1 VAIVHGIPVAQMSP
15 VLTQPS
21 ASSSVS
27 LPLTGRQDRERRY
40 YDEFVKRTPHK
51 AASLQAVR
59 GEKRPWNPYW
69 YVAQLV
75 VERFSSPSQRLL
87 DFGCGPGTYA
97 VQMAHV
103 GYEVH
108 GFDISPSN
116 IAAADE
122 LAAGY
127 HVAERT
133 HFKVGQAERLE
144 YPDAYFDVIV
154 GIDILHHVE
163 IRQAILECMRTLK
176 PGGVAIFKEPVEAPL
191 FDRLRQTRLGL
202 AVQSKEPSF
211 EHHVT
216 EDERKLT
223 AQDLAVIKEISR
235 VQERHFRL
243 VSRLETLIGNRL
255 HTRAGASRLEMLDAL
270 LLERCSPLRR
280 LAGSIVLTCSHS
292 KER

>member
-1 VAIVHGIPVAQMSP
+1 MSP

-21 ASSSVS
+21 ASSSVG

-69 YVAQLV
+69 YVGATGG
-75 VERFSSPSQRLL
+75 RADYGSPSQRLL
-87 DFGCGPGTYA
+87 DFGCGPGHLCRSDGPCRLRGAWLRHFALEYRGRRRA
-97 VQMAHV
+97 
-103 GYEVH
+103 GR
-108 GFDISPSN
+108 GLSGRRIGRISRS
-116 IAAADE
+116 DK
-122 LAAGY
+122 
-127 HVAERT
+127 RR
-133 HFKVGQAERLE
+133 RLE

-191 FDRLRQTRLGL
+191 FDRLRQTAGSAWL
-202 AVQSKEPSF
+202 VQSKEPSF